1 MPRPEPSF
9 PIRFELFKPT
19 RFSKEESVMYFAHE
33 WDAYQKSLHHDDQP
47 ATTPAKA
54 VPSPATKAAVTPES
68 NQATDQNATAA
79 APPEPS
85 AISNEPSSLPPSI
98 SLASSP

>member
-33 WDAYQKSLHHDDQP
+33 WDAYQKSLHHDDPPAITPPETAPPPTTTAALAPETNQARAQNAAAP
-47 ATTPAKA
+47 ATPTPAA
-54 VPSPATKAAVTPES
+54 I
-68 NQATDQNATAA
+68 
-79 APPEPS
+79 PPEPS
-85 AISNEPSSLPPSI
+85 PSAPILP
-98 SLASSP
+98 ASS